1 MATGILP
8 RMEPISVDTMR
19 QIARLGGFEWSDAE
33 LARIR
38 PAVERALA
46 GLEALERVPLGEI
59 ESSVQ
64 YRVL

>member
-1 MATGILP
+1 
-8 RMEPISVDTMR
+8 MEPMSVETMR
-19 QIARLGGFEWSDAE
+19 RIARVGGFEWTDAE
-33 LARIR
+33 LERVR

-46 GLEALERVPLGEI
+46 GLEALERLPLADV